1 MDKAL
6 EEKVSDILSSPEDL
20 KKIMDIAK
28 SLGLGGAESKEEKSE
43 SSEKESVQSVE
54 GIVEGNE
61 ISAIEKL
68 IKSNKNERVNLLEA
82 LKPYLKEEKRS
93 KVESLLKMI
102 KAAEIIFSA
111 KSFF

>member
-28 SLGLGGAESKEEKSE
+28 SFGLGTDEKKEEND
-43 SSEKESVQSVE
+43 SSAE
-54 GIVEGNE
+54 GEEIVKTNE
-61 ISAIEKL
+61 ISALEKL
-68 IKSNKNERVNLLEA
+68 IKSNKNERINLLEA
-82 LKPYLKEEKRS
+82 LKPYLKAEKRE

-102 KAAEIIFSA
+102 KAAEIILSA